1 MVDIS
6 WYIQHYPAIV
16 HVLWGLYCRPDLY
29 NSGGHHVDSCIQ
41 YYVCHIGVPQ
51 AQEFFRLSKM
61 SYMSH
66 SWMACWGHL
75 SQVFWGMRGHL
86 LVLLSVVSPLNQPR
100 EFGTST
106 VEYLS
111 SNIIILSYVIIYYH
125 IKYYHILS
133 YIYHLISLYYHI
145 LSYIIIYD
153 HILSLCSMNFHDIWW
168 IAW

>member
-29 NSGGHHVDSCIQ
+29 NSGGTTLILAFSTMFVTLGYPKHKNF
-41 YYVCHIGVPQ
+41 CHFIFFRRPHCVGAPTLPHNLYGS
-51 AQEFFRLSKM
+51 QEFFRLSKM
-61 SYMSH
+61 SYISH

-111 SNIIILSYVIIYYH
+111 SNIIILSYVVI
-125 IKYYHILS
+125 
-133 YIYHLISLYYHI
+133 YYHI
-145 LSYIIIYD
+145 LSYIIIYY
-153 HILSLCSMNFHDIWW
+153 HILSYI
-168 IAW
+168 II

>member
-29 NSGGHHVDSCIQ
+29 NSGGTTLILAFSTMFVTLGYPKHKNF
-41 YYVCHIGVPQ
+41 CHFIFFRRPHCVGAPTLPHNLYGS
-51 AQEFFRLSKM
+51 QEFFRLSKM
-61 SYMSH
+61 SYISH

-100 EFGTST
+100 EFRTST

-125 IKYYHILS
+125 ILS
-133 YIYHLISLYYHI
+133 YIIIYYHI
-145 LSYIIIYD
+145 LSYIII
-153 HILSLCSMNFHDIWW
+153 
-168 IAW
+168 